1 MFPRLFVVIAV
12 LSLLLVACSGGG
24 ETGSGAD
31 GEDST
36 QRGQALFE
44 KTTLGPNSAPGCLTC
59 HSREPGQTLVGPSLA
74 GVAERADNTVEGQSA
89 EEYLHESIVNPDA
102 QVVAGFS
109 RNIMYKNYGTDLAEG
124 EIKDLVA
131 YLLTLK

>member
-12 LSLLLVACSGGG
+12 LSLLLVACSSGG
-24 ETGSGAD
+24 ETGSGAA

-59 HSREPGQTLVGPSLA
+59 HSREPGQTLVGPSVA
-74 GVAERADNTVEGQSA
+74 GIAERAGKTVSGQSA

-102 QVVAGFS
+102 QVVDGFS
-109 RNIMYKNYGTDLAEG
+109 GNIMYGKYGTDLTEG
-124 EIKDLVA
+124 EINDLVA
-131 YLLTLK
+131 YLMTLK